1 MKTSKNPLV
10 ILVMAVA
17 LIAAACGDD
26 DVAETTTTTATT
38 TTQPGT
44 EPTEPT
50 PEPKPPIVIG
60 LITDLSGRFVSFG
73 RDIDLATGFAV
84 DKINAEGGINGSM
97 LELRIEDTGGEPE
110 HAVVSY
116 RDLAEAGVFAISGP
130 LSSGEADVLFTQA
143 AQIGVPVMT
152 GTANLEGITTPSMG
166 WAFQNQA
173 TNTALYLEAMP
184 AWAAAYGISTA
195 LLVFDE
201 QEPVTAAAARF
212 AIPAVAEQLGI
223 QIVNVDDPI
232 TFTRGQTDF
241 STTVLRMRETQADGV
256 ILMSAPA
263 EAGLLARELARQGE
277 TRPILGHPAQGGAD
291 FFAQGGSDIND
302 WVIPGIFDPTLD
314 HPLTVEYVATVLPA
328 DPAPPTVS
336 EAANYY
342 DNILMFAEVMRAA
355 GIDGTWDAQDARA
368 AIREGLL
375 GLADFRGAAG
385 LTTFLP
391 DGASVK
397 SVYIDVVINGER
409 QRLGG

>member
-1 MKTSKNPLV
+1 MKSSRNTLV
-10 ILVMAVA
+10 VLAAVFA
-17 LIAAACGDD
+17 MLAAACGDD
-26 DVAETTTTTATT
+26 DVAETTTTTTT
-38 TTQPGT
+38 TTQPGVDP
-44 EPTEPT
+44 EPD

-73 RDIDLATGFAV
+73 RDIDLATRFAV

-97 LELRIEDTGGEPE
+97 LEIRVEDTGGEPE
-110 HAVVSY
+110 NAVVSY
-116 RDLAEAGVFAISGP
+116 RDFADAGVFAISGP

-143 AQIGVPVMT
+143 AQIRVPIMT
-152 GTANLEGITTPSMG
+152 GTANLEGITDPGDG
-166 WAFQNQA
+166 WAFRNQA
-173 TNTALYLEAMP
+173 TNTSLYLEAMP
-184 AWAAAYGISTA
+184 VWAEAYGISTA
-195 LLVFDE
+195 VLVFDE
-201 QEPVTAAAARF
+201 QEPVTAGAARF

-223 QIVNVDDPI
+223 QIVNVDAPI

-241 STTVLRMRETQADGV
+241 STTVLRIRETQADAL

-263 EAGLLARELARQGE
+263 EAGLIARELARQGE

-328 DPAPPTVS
+328 DPEPPTVS

-355 GIDGTWDAQDARA
+355 GIDGTWSADDARA
-368 AIREGLL
+368 AIRDGLL
-375 GLADFRGAAG
+375 GLTDFRGAAG

-391 DGASVK
+391 NGDSVK
-397 SVYIDVVINGER
+397 TVYIDVVINGER
-409 QRLGG
+409 QRLAE